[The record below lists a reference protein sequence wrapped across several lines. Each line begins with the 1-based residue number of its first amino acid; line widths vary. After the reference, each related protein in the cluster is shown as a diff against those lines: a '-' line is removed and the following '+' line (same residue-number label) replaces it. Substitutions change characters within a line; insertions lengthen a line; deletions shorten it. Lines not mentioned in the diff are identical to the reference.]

1 MKKLWKKISCFCL
14 AASILLSLC
23 PAFLTPALGAEN
35 IQWFYYQDFS
45 GEKTDEKFGLDHVF
59 PADGSTIQK
68 IEENGVDFLRLL
80 PNDKA
85 GTQISKWIPQ
95 VPGKPKMVLQFRV
108 KAFLDSASSTLS
120 WSKSNGDFLCY
131 FQRGEN
137 NGIYDKP
144 NGTKM
149 LPFGIADRETW
160 YDFSI
165 VYDNEKQVRTIYIN
179 GEEKGTFE
187 GNNYASGGDF
197 KFNLSAGMNATSYV
211 DVDYIKIFSY
221 TDGMNPADSSL
232 SPEPSGGNQG
242 QETENTTAQEEN
254 FLKAFG
260 FYDGKEAQN
269 APMTRGEFAGM
280 LLKCMNAPV
289 ADYKQTYWDV
299 PAEHPYAR
307 EINTLYY
314 LGVISRGGD
323 ALFRPDDEI
332 TLFEVCTTF
341 INALGYSDRAKAYG
355 GYPYGYY
362 QAASE
367 LGLLKGA
374 KDAVVSGSIPRKDI
388 FKISVNFLKTP
399 PMMIYS
405 IGENG
410 YQITNN
416 DKTLLEIYHHIY
428 IYEGVVNAV
437 SHTSLDSS
445 DGVGS
450 GYFQVKSRTLK
461 GENMDGFLGQRI
473 TAYCDED
480 DNLFY
485 YEIDAKNKTE
495 VIYYD
500 QDVRYQN
507 GTLFYT
513 VDGKDRSQSISKDV
527 YLIYNDKAVE
537 NYNPDLYNIDY
548 GYIQLIDN
556 SGDSRPDVM
565 KIYQFENY
573 QAIRY
578 ETETEAI
585 LVENH
590 PALKLDDEV
599 GILDRNGRS
608 VSPTQIAQGN
618 ILSVMYDENGKI
630 AGVFYSSEKVSGKIE
645 SISLADKNSSILLD
659 NQKEYRLC
667 QNFLNNYSYVGTGSA
682 GTFYLDILGNV
693 EGYRE
698 GIDTSDTYGYFLAGK
713 PEDTFSDVIDVKLL
727 SENNKMMVVKS
738 KAKLTL
744 DGVRVSALDVLKSLS
759 VRGSQMIRYRLD
771 REGYLSSVDTI
782 ETNDKESE
790 NNRLIEFYEGSQVEY
805 YIDPKSFGGYVF
817 LGGSCKVF
825 CIPPDAQ
832 TASDEDFV
840 VGDSSVLVNAKK
852 YDFKAYKSAED
863 GIGAEIILINDAA
876 EASYN
881 KYEYVSVLHKLI
893 TAVDSSGNLVQKV
906 TYFYK
911 GVEKEGYAKNMD
923 IFKDRHTGDV
933 MLLAFDANQKIMDYK
948 LLYDAQKDVLVN
960 NEGKE
965 KRYTT
970 HRNSLGYVYSMKDEL
985 FEMARKD
992 PALYPEEE
1000 LEMEIHRVTKN
1011 IYVYDSKKQKVS
1023 VGGAGDLIDYKSG
1036 AVNYTKIFTFD
1047 TYCVDYDIMII
1058 K

>member
-1 MKKLWKKISCFCL
+1 MT
-14 AASILLSLC
+14 ASLLLSLC
-23 PAFLTPALGAEN
+23 PAASVPAIGAESA
-35 IQWFYYQDFS
+35 QWFYYEDF
-45 GEKTDEKFGLDHVF
+45 EKEKDDYGLDHVF
-59 PADGSTIQK
+59 PADGSTVKQMDSDGA
-68 IEENGVDFLRLL
+68 GVLRLL

-95 VPGKPKMVLQFRV
+95 VSGKPKMVLQFRV

-120 WSKSNGDFLCY
+120 WSKSNGDSLLY

-149 LPFGIADRETW
+149 LPFGMADREKW

-165 VYDNEKQVRTIYIN
+165 VYDNEKQERTIYIN
-179 GEEKGTFE
+179 GEKKGTFE
-187 GNNYASGGDF
+187 GNNYASSGDF
-197 KFNLSAGMNATSYV
+197 KFNLSAGMNATSYI

-221 TDGMNPADSSL
+221 TDGFNPADTAF
-232 SPEPSGGNQG
+232 SPEQSGGNGG
-242 QETENTTAQEEN
+242 QEPEIGSAAREES

-260 FYDGKEAQN
+260 FYDGKEAETS
-269 APMTRGEFAGM
+269 PMTRGEFAGM
-280 LLKCMNAPV
+280 VLKSMNAPV
-289 ADYKQTYWDV
+289 AEYSQTYRDV
-299 PAEHPYAR
+299 PVEHRYAR

-314 LGVISRGGD
+314 LGVISRD
-323 ALFRPDDEI
+323 KEALFRPDDEI
-332 TLFEVCTTF
+332 TLFEVCAVF
-341 INALGYSDRAKAYG
+341 INALGYSDKAKAYG

-362 QAASE
+362 QTASE
-367 LGLLKGA
+367 LSLLKGA
-374 KDAVVSGSIPRKDI
+374 KTGATAGALPRKDI
-388 FKISVNFLKTP
+388 FKICVNFLKTP

-405 IGENG
+405 IGDNG
-410 YQITNN
+410 YQITDNE
-416 DKTLLEIYHHIY
+416 KTILEIYHRIY
-428 IYEGVVNAV
+428 AHEGVVTANAQ
-437 SHTSLDSS
+437 TALDSP
-445 DGVGS
+445 DGAGS
-450 GYFQVKSRTLK
+450 GYFRLEDRTIQ
-461 GENMDGFLGQRI
+461 GENMDGLLGHRI

-480 DNLFY
+480 DNLLYF
-485 YEIDAKNKTE
+485 ETDDKNSTE
-495 VIYYD
+495 TIYYY
-500 QDVRYQN
+500 QDIQYQN
-507 GTLFYT
+507 GTLSYT
-513 VDGKDRSQSISKDV
+513 VDGKDRSRSISKEV
-527 YLIYNDKAVE
+527 YLIYNGKAVQT
-537 NYNPDLYNIDY
+537 YQPDLYNVDY
-548 GYIQLIDN
+548 GYIELLDN

-565 KIYQFENY
+565 KVYRFENY

-578 ETETEAI
+578 EAETEAI
-585 LVENH
+585 LVKDH
-590 PALKLDDEV
+590 PALKLPDDV
-599 GILDRNGRS
+599 GMIDQNGRT
-608 VSPTQIAQGN
+608 VSPDQVKQDN
-618 ILSVMYDENGKI
+618 ILSVMYDENGKM
-630 AGVFYSSEKVSGKIE
+630 AGLFYSAAKVSGKIE
-645 SISLADKNSSILLD
+645 SISLSDKQSTVRLD
-659 NQKEYRLC
+659 NQQEYRLC
-667 QNFLNNYSYVGTGSA
+667 ENFRKNYSYVGTGSA
-682 GTFYLDILGNV
+682 GTFYLDVLGNV

-713 PEDTFSDVIDVKLL
+713 PEDTFSDVIEVKLL

-738 KAKLTL
+738 KSKLSL
-744 DGVRVSALDVLKSLS
+744 DGNRLPALEALESLS
-759 VRGSQMIRYRLD
+759 QRGSQMIRYRLD
-771 REGYLSSVDTI
+771 QEGCLSSVDTI
-782 ETNDKESE
+782 DTNEKESG
-790 NNRLIEFYEGSQVEY
+790 NNQLIEFYEGSQVEY

-911 GVEKEGYAKNMD
+911 GVEKEAYAKNMD

-948 LLYDAQKDVLVN
+948 LLYDAQEDELVN
-960 NEGKE
+960 NEGKD

-970 HRNSLGYVYSMKDEL
+970 HRNSLGYVYSIKDSL

-1011 IYVYDSKKQKVS
+1011 IYIYDSKKQRVS
-1023 VGGAGDLIDYKSG
+1023 VGGESDLIDYKSG
-1036 AVNYTKIFTFD
+1036 AVNYTKLFVFD